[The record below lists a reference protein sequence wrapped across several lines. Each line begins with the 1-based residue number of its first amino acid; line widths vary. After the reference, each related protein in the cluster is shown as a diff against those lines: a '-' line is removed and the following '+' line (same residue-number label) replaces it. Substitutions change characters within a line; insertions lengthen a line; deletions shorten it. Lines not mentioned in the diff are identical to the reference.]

1 MLATVMNALCL
12 QVSAAEH
19 SALRHGYGACARACA
34 WLWEMPCACRGVQQ
48 HSAPCACPQHGSAH
62 GVCACE
68 QTSNTRVP
76 DPLPPQAQSVLCTC
90 PQASVPPSRP
100 PHGPHMAPTVS
111 HTCTHTYTHTHA
123 SMHACACMHAHTQ
136 SALEKVGVETRVQT
150 AIEMREVAEPYI
162 RRRAISHLNAGRV
175 VIFGAGTG
183 NPFFT
188 TDTAAALRAAEVGA
202 WVRAH
207 VRPSVWR
214 RSGLRS
220 VRHAHQQAPRP
231 FCMHAPAITTT
242 CKLAYRAGAH
252 PSCTPFPWGH
262 SGHRLQ
268 HAHLLA
274 CSLCAHTVC
283 GAAHAC
289 FQCILM

>member
-1 MLATVMNALCL
+1 MPAGECSSIARLA
-12 QVSAAEH
+12 H
-19 SALRHGYGACARACA
+19 ARNTARR
-34 WLWEMPCACRGVQQ
+34 M
-48 HSAPCACPQHGSAH
+48 
-62 GVCACE
+62 VCAHA
-68 QTSNTRVP
+68 NRHPTREFPTHFHRRRNQFCAHVLKLLSL
-76 DPLPPQAQSVLCTC
+76 LP
-90 PQASVPPSRP
+90 
-100 PHGPHMAPTVS
+100 GPHMAPTWPPQS
-111 HTCTHTYTHTHA
+111 LTHAHTHTHTHA